1 MCKINET
8 NDLKKFFIKL
18 ISITLAIIIAFN
30 IIFNLIFA
38 DKLENLSQ
46 ILSLDKKENI
56 DQVKD
61 KLWSEIKKGLDK
73 DYILNKEDKI
83 LLYKFYIKIKNE
95 FKEIEKN

>member
-1 MCKINET
+1 M
-8 NDLKKFFIKL
+8 
-18 ISITLAIIIAFN
+18 
-30 IIFNLIFA
+30 IFNLIFA

-46 ILSLDKKENI
+46 LLSLDKKENI
-56 DQVKD
+56 DQVKN
-61 KLWSEIKKGLDK
+61 KLRSEIEKGLDK

>member
-1 MCKINET
+1 MNKINET
-8 NDLKKFFIKL
+8 NNLKKFFIKL
-18 ISITLAIIIAFN
+18 ISITLAIIVAFN

-38 DKLENLSQ
+38 DKFDNLSR
-46 ILSLDKKENI
+46 ILSLNEKENI

-61 KLWSEIKKGLDK
+61 KLRSEIKNALDD
-73 DYILNKEDKI
+73 DYILNQEDKI

>member
-1 MCKINET
+1 MGKINET
-8 NDLKKFFIKL
+8 NNLKRFFIKL

-38 DKLENLSQ
+38 DKFDNLSR
-46 ILSLDKKENI
+46 ILSLNEKENI

-61 KLWSEIKKGLDK
+61 KLRSEIKNALDD
-73 DYILNKEDKI
+73 DYILNQEDRI

>member
-1 MCKINET
+1 MNKINET
-8 NDLKKFFIKL
+8 NNLKKFFIKL

-30 IIFNLIFA
+30 IIFNLIFS
-38 DKLENLSQ
+38 DKLENLTR
-46 ILSLDKKENI
+46 ILSLYEKENI

-61 KLWSEIKKGLDK
+61 KLRSEIRKGLDK
-73 DYILNKEDKI
+73 KYILNKEDKI

>member
-1 MCKINET
+1 MGKINET
-8 NDLKKFFIKL
+8 NNLKKFFIKL

-46 ILSLDKKENI
+46 LLSLDKKANI

-61 KLWSEIKKGLDK
+61 KLRSEIKKGLDK

>member
-1 MCKINET
+1 MSKITET
-8 NDLKKFFIKL
+8 NNLKKFFIKL

-56 DQVKD
+56 DQVKN
-61 KLWSEIKKGLDK
+61 KLRSEIKKGLDK

>member
-1 MCKINET
+1 MGKINET
-8 NDLKKFFIKL
+8 NNLKKFFIKL

-46 ILSLDKKENI
+46 LLSLDKKENI

-61 KLWSEIKKGLDK
+61 KLRSEIKKGLDN

>member
-1 MCKINET
+1 MNKVNET
-8 NDLKKFFIKL
+8 NNLKKFFIKL
-18 ISITLAIIIAFN
+18 ISITLAIIVAFN

-38 DKLENLSQ
+38 DKFDNLSR
-46 ILSLDKKENI
+46 ILSLNEKENI

-61 KLWSEIKKGLDK
+61 KLRSEIKNALDD
-73 DYILNKEDKI
+73 DYILNQEDRI

>member
-1 MCKINET
+1 MDKINET

-56 DQVKD
+56 DQVKN
-61 KLWSEIKKGLDK
+61 KLRSEIEKGLDK

>member
-1 MCKINET
+1 MGKINET
-8 NDLKKFFIKL
+8 NNLKKFFIKL

-46 ILSLDKKENI
+46 LLSLDKKENI

-61 KLWSEIKKGLDK
+61 KLRSEIKKGLDK

-95 FKEIEKN
+95 FKEIEKD

>member
-1 MCKINET
+1 MNKINET
-8 NDLKKFFIKL
+8 NNLKKFFIKL
-18 ISITLAIIIAFN
+18 ISITLAIIVAFN

-38 DKLENLSQ
+38 DKFDNLSR
-46 ILSLDKKENI
+46 ILSLNEKENI

-61 KLWSEIKKGLDK
+61 KLRSEIKNALDD
-73 DYILNKEDKI
+73 DYILNQEDRI

>member
-1 MCKINET
+1 MSKINET
-8 NDLKKFFIKL
+8 NNLKKFFIKL
-18 ISITLAIIIAFN
+18 ISITLAIIITVN

-38 DKLENLSQ
+38 DKIENLSRV
-46 ILSLDKKENI
+46 LSLDKKENI

-61 KLWSEIKKGLDK
+61 KLRSEIEKGLDK
-73 DYILNKEDKI
+73 DYILNMEDKI

>member
-1 MCKINET
+1 MGKINET
-8 NDLKKFFIKL
+8 NNLKRFFIKL

-46 ILSLDKKENI
+46 LLSLDKKENI

-61 KLWSEIKKGLDK
+61 KLRSEIEKGLDK

-95 FKEIEKN
+95 FKEIEKD

>member
-1 MCKINET
+1 MGKINET
-8 NDLKKFFIKL
+8 NNLKRFFIKL

-46 ILSLDKKENI
+46 LLSLDKKENI

-61 KLWSEIKKGLDK
+61 KLRSEIKKGLDK

-95 FKEIEKN
+95 FKEIEKD

>member
-1 MCKINET
+1 MGKINET
-8 NDLKKFFIKL
+8 NNLKRFFIKL

-46 ILSLDKKENI
+46 LLSLDKKENI

-61 KLWSEIKKGLDK
+61 KLRSEIKKGLDK

-83 LLYKFYIKIKNE
+83 LLYKFYIKMKNE

>member
-1 MCKINET
+1 MNKINET
-8 NDLKKFFIKL
+8 NNLKKFFIKL
-18 ISITLAIIIAFN
+18 ISITLAIIVAFN

-46 ILSLDKKENI
+46 LLSLDKKENI

-61 KLWSEIKKGLDK
+61 KLRSEIKKGLDK

>member
-1 MCKINET
+1 MNKINET
-8 NDLKKFFIKL
+8 NNLKKFFIKL
-18 ISITLAIIIAFN
+18 ISITLAIIITVN

-38 DKLENLSQ
+38 DKLDNLSRV
-46 ILSLDKKENI
+46 LSLNEKENI

-61 KLWSEIKKGLDK
+61 KLRSEIKKGLDK

>member
-1 MCKINET
+1 MVKINET
-8 NDLKKFFIKL
+8 NNLKKFFIKL

-46 ILSLDKKENI
+46 LLSLDKKENI

-61 KLWSEIKKGLDK
+61 KLRSEIEKGLDK

>member
-1 MCKINET
+1 MGKINET
-8 NDLKKFFIKL
+8 NNLKKFFIKL
-18 ISITLAIIIAFN
+18 ISITLAIIITVN

-46 ILSLDKKENI
+46 VLSLDKKENI

-61 KLWSEIKKGLDK
+61 KLRSEIKKGLDK

>member
-1 MCKINET
+1 MGKINET
-8 NDLKKFFIKL
+8 NNLKKFFIKL

-46 ILSLDKKENI
+46 LLSLDKKENI

-61 KLWSEIKKGLDK
+61 KLRSEIKKGLDK

-83 LLYKFYIKIKNE
+83 LLYKFYIKMKNE